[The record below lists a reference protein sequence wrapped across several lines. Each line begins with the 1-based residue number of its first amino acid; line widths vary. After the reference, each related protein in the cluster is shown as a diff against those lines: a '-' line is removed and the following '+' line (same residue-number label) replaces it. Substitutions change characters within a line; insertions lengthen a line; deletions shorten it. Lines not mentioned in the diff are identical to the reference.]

1 MVNNVKEYI
10 MITQDGCDTTA
21 ISICATGNDD
31 AIVQAYTYFGYGSLI
46 RPEEFEVLNKNISGN
61 RLYELFGNL
70 VGQKVLYFGEK
81 SKPPFRDIMEHIN
94 RE

>member
-1 MVNNVKEYI
+1 MVSSVNEYI
-10 MITQDGCDTTA
+10 MITQDGCDVTA

-31 AIVQAYTYFGYGSLI
+31 AILQAYTYFGFGSLI

-61 RLYELFGNL
+61 RLYELFENL